1 MAYSIK
7 TNRCKGWHQPIF
19 YDANGKARKG
29 AKWPT
34 QSEAY
39 DAIMHHYHNGV
50 FPSEVEEQ
58 EIVIH
63 EGDNKCPSL

>member
-19 YDANGKARKG
+19 YDAKGKARKG
-29 AKWPT
+29 AKWL
-34 QSEAY
+34 SYSDAY
-39 DAIMHHYHNGV
+39 DAIMYHYRKGV
-50 FPSEVEEQ
+50 FPSEVAEQ

-63 EGDNKCPSL
+63 EGDKE